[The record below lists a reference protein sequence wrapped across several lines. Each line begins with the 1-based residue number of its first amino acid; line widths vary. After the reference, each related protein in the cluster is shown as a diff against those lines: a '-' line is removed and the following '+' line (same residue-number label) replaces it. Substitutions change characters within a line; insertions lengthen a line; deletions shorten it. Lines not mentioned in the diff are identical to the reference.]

1 MKKILLLTTGGTIA
15 CVKTPDGL
23 TPNLSAEELLN
34 EVPEI
39 RNICEPSFL
48 EVMCIDSTNM
58 IPSDWVK
65 IAKAIEDNYNEYD
78 GFVICHGTDTMPYT
92 ASALS
97 YLIQDSPKPIVI
109 TGSQKPINFDTTDAK
124 QNLYDSFLYA
134 TSDSAANVAV
144 VFGGLVIAGPR
155 ARKIRSKSYNAFE
168 SVNFPELARIFN
180 GKIHHY
186 IYPNKNKQ
194 VKFYHELSD
203 KVNIVNLFPGISEE
217 IIKLYFEKSDV
228 VIISSYGTGGIP
240 SRPGYDLANV
250 INEYVQRGKIVVIST
265 QVQQEGSDMSI
276 YKVCRGIDHEVRF
289 LETYEMNNVAVLV
302 KLMWILT
309 QTKDFKEIKELFYR
323 TINYDGLI

>member
-1 MKKILLLTTGGTIA
+1 MKNILLLTTGGTIA
-15 CVKTPDGL
+15 CIKTSDGL
-23 TPNLSAEELLN
+23 TPNLSAEELLA

-39 RNICEPSFL
+39 KKICNPHFL

-58 IPSDWVK
+58 IPSDWLK
-65 IAKAIEDNYNEYD
+65 IAKAIEDNYDQYD

-109 TGSQKPINFDTTDAK
+109 TGSQKPINFETTDAK
-124 QNLYDSFLYA
+124 QNLLDSFLYA
-134 TSDSAANVAV
+134 ASDNAANVSV
-144 VFGGLVIAGPR
+144 VFGGLVIAATR

-168 SVNFPELARIFN
+168 SVNFPELAKIFN
-180 GKIHHY
+180 GKIHQY
-186 IYPNKNKQ
+186 IFPNKSKQ

-203 KVNIVNLFPGISEE
+203 RVNIVNLFPGISED
-217 IIKLYFEKSDV
+217 IIRIYFEKSEV

-240 SRPGYDLANV
+240 SRGGYDLANI
-250 INEYVQRGKIVVIST
+250 INEYVQQGKIVVIST

-276 YKVCRGIDHEVRF
+276 YKVCRGIDQEVRF

-309 QTKDFKEIKELFYR
+309 QSKDFTEIKKLFYK